1 MRIKYEL
8 QKIRDQSLQRLPQT
22 SGLLMKKSLQKNESL
37 LKPEGEF
44 SAMEFEDGEYSPG
57 TFLQGSYSQ
66 NVMQMFMGY

>member
-1 MRIKYEL
+1 
-8 QKIRDQSLQRLPQT
+8 
-22 SGLLMKKSLQKNESL
+22 MKKSLQKNESL